1 MRKHTLAAVSGLLVP
16 LLVALLVPLLVACGV
31 DQELADPPPTP
42 AEIEAAALA
51 GFERS
56 LSEAIGRI
64 EAIAGS
70 ADRILSPL
78 PLMTPGQEAA
88 LRSFLND
95 VHVARARTIG
105 TRVTDEATRGALLE
119 AGRLIHL
126 EDSTAHWIVRP
137 RTAPAEVVPEVRA
150 LLTEL
155 GARFQGR
162 LAEMGLPAYRIEVTS
177 ATRTAARQEALRRT
191 NPNAAAGVSSHEFG
205 TTVDISYAAF
215 APPAALD
222 PELFEGVPASLR
234 PHAERIAQLALESV
248 SARKS
253 RELTA
258 ILGEVLREAQ
268 AEGLVLVIY
277 ERQQT
282 VFHLTVAREMAAW
295 VE

>member
-70 ADRILSPL
+70 TDRILSPL

-105 TRVTDEATRGALLE
+105 TRVTDEATRDDLLE

-137 RTAPAEVVPEVRA
+137 RTAPAEVVPEVRV

-155 GARFQGR
+155 GARFHAG
-162 LAEMGLPAYRIEVTS
+162 LAEMGLPPFRIEVTS
-177 ATRTAARQEALRRT
+177 ATRTSARQEALRRT

-215 APPAALD
+215 AAPAELD
-222 PELFEGVPASLR
+222 PSLFEGVPASLR
-234 PHAERIAQLALESV
+234 PHAERVAQLALESV

-295 VE
+295 IE